1 MSIWITGDTH
11 GETNRFSTDMF
22 PEQKEMTKDDYV
34 IILGDFG
41 LVWDYKGESKYE
53 NYWLNWL
60 NNKPFT
66 TLFIDGNHE
75 NFDRLYQYPVEQWH
89 GGKVHYIRPSV
100 IHLMR
105 GQIFNINNKKFFT
118 FGGASSHDISDG
130 ILEPTDSD
138 FKTKKEMLNKNPFAL
153 YRINHISWWKE
164 ELPSEDEMKEGLSNL
179 KKENNEVDYILSHS
193 PSTSEIYLMGGKGYQ
208 SDVLTNYLEKI
219 KANTKYKRH
228 FFGHM
233 HQDKAINN
241 KDICLY
247 EKIIRCI

>member
-1 MSIWITGDTH
+1 
-11 GETNRFSTDMF
+11 
-22 PEQKEMTKDDYV
+22 
-34 IILGDFG
+34 
-41 LVWDYKGESKYE
+41 
-53 NYWLNWL
+53 
-60 NNKPFT
+60 
-66 TLFIDGNHE
+66 
-75 NFDRLYQYPVEQWH
+75 
-89 GGKVHYIRPSV
+89 
-100 IHLMR
+100 
-105 GQIFNINNKKFFT
+105 
-118 FGGASSHDISDG
+118 
-130 ILEPTDSD
+130 
-138 FKTKKEMLNKNPFAL
+138 MLNKNPFAL
-153 YRINHISWWKE
+153 YRINHVSWWKE

-247 EKIIRCI
+247 EKIIRCIQNTGV